1 LQYTHKEATAGSGAG
16 GGAVG
21 ACAALSVAAS
31 GGSLVWGKVA
41 ERAGAIVVGVQV
53 TIPHSANAARMAVT
67 TPTKACFG
75 RERILMAAS

>member
-1 LQYTHKEATAGSGAG
+1 LQYTHKGATSGSGAG
-16 GGAVG
+16 GGAVD
-21 ACAALSVAAS
+21 ACAAVAVVAS

-41 ERAGAIVVGVQV
+41 ERAGAVVVGVQV

-67 TPTKACFG
+67 TPTKAFG